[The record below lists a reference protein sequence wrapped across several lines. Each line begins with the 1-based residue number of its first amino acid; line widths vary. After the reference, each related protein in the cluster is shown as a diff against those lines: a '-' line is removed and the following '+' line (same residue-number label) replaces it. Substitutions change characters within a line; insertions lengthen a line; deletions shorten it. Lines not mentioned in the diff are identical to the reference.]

1 MDKQRK
7 NDILSRPVPQYM
19 VRMARFAQPWQLR
32 RPRLW
37 AGLHLVFGCLFAGL
51 DVLAFMYHIHIY
63 LVVAVVT
70 WVAIV
75 NFAYS
80 WLMMVI
86 AAGDAKSRRNESP

>member
-1 MDKQRK
+1 VDEQQKK
-7 NDILSRPVPQYM
+7 DVLSLPVPQ
-19 VRMARFAQPWQLR
+19 VRMARVAQPWQLR

-37 AGLHLVFGCLFAGL
+37 PRLHLVFGCIFAGL

-86 AAGDAKSRRNESP
+86 AAGDAKSRRNKSP

>member
-1 MDKQRK
+1 
-7 NDILSRPVPQYM
+7 
-19 VRMARFAQPWQLR
+19 
-32 RPRLW
+32 
-37 AGLHLVFGCLFAGL
+37 
-51 DVLAFMYHIHIY
+51 MYHIHIY

-86 AAGDAKSRRNESP
+86 AAGDAKSRRNKSP